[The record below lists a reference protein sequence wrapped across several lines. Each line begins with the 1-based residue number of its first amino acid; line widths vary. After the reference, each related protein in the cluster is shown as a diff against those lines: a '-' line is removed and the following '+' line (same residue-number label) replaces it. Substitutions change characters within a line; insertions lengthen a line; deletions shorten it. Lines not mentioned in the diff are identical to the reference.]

1 VFVTRDFSTIS
12 PSAKSLLMVRAQTSL
27 PFARQAAEL
36 LCGASAVE
44 DAAREVAS
52 TAWGVGRRQHFEQRA
67 RSIDTAIEGLGSTS
81 ILELAAG
88 FSFRGL
94 NMAARRDDV
103 FYLDTD
109 LPEMVAIKTDLVRR
123 LHPEALR
130 GTLLV
135 KRLNALDA
143 DAFRASVDLLP
154 AGPIAVV
161 QEGLLMYL
169 DDAEKA
175 ALTANLRGAL
185 LARGGSWVTADVYVR
200 NVFEPQRDERT
211 AKFLEAHKVEE
222 KKFGDFEAASAFF
235 EANGFAVAQRLSP
248 EADPWPV
255 RQTWVLEAR

>member
-1 VFVTRDFSTIS
+1 MLITRDFSTIS
-12 PSAKSLLMVRAQTSL
+12 PSAKSLLMVKGQTLL

-44 DAAREVAS
+44 EAARETAS
-52 TAWGVGRRQHFEQRA
+52 TAWGIGRRHHFEQRA
-67 RSIDTAIEGLGSTS
+67 RSIDAAIERLGSTS

-88 FSFRGL
+88 LSFRGL
-94 NMAARRDDV
+94 DMTARRDDV

-109 LPEMVAIKTDLVRR
+109 LPEMVALKTDLVRR
-123 LHPEALR
+123 LHPEPLR

-135 KRLNALDA
+135 RPRNALDA

-169 DDAEKA
+169 DDAEKV
-175 ALTANLRGAL
+175 ALTANVRAVL
-185 LARGGSWVTADVYVR
+185 LARGGTWVTADVYVR
-200 NVFEPQRDERT
+200 SAFQPERDERT

-222 KKFGDFEAASAFF
+222 KKFGDFAAASSFF
-235 EANGFAVAQRLSP
+235 EANGFGVAQSLSP